1 MIPVDPSERETP
13 KMSKFKPKKTPVP
26 GTACRRAMS
35 IEHEDWKGRSHR
47 RGGKLIRNLRAA
59 DHLKAEKENI

>member
-1 MIPVDPSERETP
+1 
-13 KMSKFKPKKTPVP
+13 MSKFKPKKTPVP